1 MCETQVHLSDMGDTR
16 IRLLP
21 IVRTVH
27 EMLKNCTFDKVYK
40 MILALENEFLNSV
53 ELLMCLESWLIM

>member
-1 MCETQVHLSDMGDTR
+1 MGDTR

-27 EMLKNCTFDKVYK
+27 EMLKNYTFDKVYK

>member
-1 MCETQVHLSDMGDTR
+1 MSDIGDTR
-16 IRLLP
+16 TRLLP

-27 EMLKNCTFDKVYK
+27 EMLKNCTLGKVYK

-53 ELLMCLESWLIM
+53 ELLMCLESWLITLCN